1 MQIERRESCFVK
13 IAVLPLPMM
22 KFTAIIAAQ
31 RSNRLMKSERQTL
44 NEDRSTLGT
53 IALVFAIISCVIMGF
68 ALFPLAWAVPMTVSM
83 SRKLKNG
90 QPISVGFKVC
100 TLLFLSN
107 VSGILLLCM
116 PENE

>member
-1 MQIERRESCFVK
+1 MFCK
-13 IAVLPLPMM
+13 NCGIAV
-22 KFTAIIAAQ
+22 TYDEVYCHNCGAA
-31 RSNRLMKSERQTL
+31 LKPTYEERAANAK

-100 TLLFLSN
+100 TLLFLNS
-107 VSGILLLCM
+107 VSGILLLTINDK
-116 PENE
+116 E

>member
-1 MQIERRESCFVK
+1 MQIERRKSCFVK

-22 KFTAIIAAQ
+22 KFTAIIAAH
-31 RSNRLMKSERQTL
+31 KPTYEERAANAK

-100 TLLFLSN
+100 TLLFLNS
-107 VSGILLLCM
+107 VSGILLLCI

>member
-1 MQIERRESCFVK
+1 M
-13 IAVLPLPMM
+13 
-22 KFTAIIAAQ
+22 
-31 RSNRLMKSERQTL
+31 
-44 NEDRSTLGT
+44 GT

-100 TLLFLSN
+100 TLLFLN
-107 VSGILLLCM
+107 TVSGILLLCI